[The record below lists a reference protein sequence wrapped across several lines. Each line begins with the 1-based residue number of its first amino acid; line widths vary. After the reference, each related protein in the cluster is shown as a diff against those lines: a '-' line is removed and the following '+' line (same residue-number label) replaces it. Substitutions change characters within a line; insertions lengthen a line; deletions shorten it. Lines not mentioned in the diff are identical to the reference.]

1 MLRPFWV
8 TIMAYDIDKEIRIAV
23 DTGKVKFGSR
33 TAEKELLVGSPKLII
48 MASNLKLENAAEYQ
62 RLSGLSEIPVY
73 QYGGTSL
80 QLGSICGKPFPVS
93 MLIVYEEGN
102 SKIIVA
108 ASGKAEKSAD
118 TSSGR
123 KKKKSK

>member
-1 MLRPFWV
+1 
-8 TIMAYDIDKEIRIAV
+8 MAYDIDKEIRIAV

-48 MASNLKLENAAEYQ
+48 MAANLKPENAAEYQ

-93 MLIVYEEGN
+93 MLIVYEDGN

-108 ASGKAEKSAD
+108 ASGKAEKSAGA
-118 TSSGR
+118 SSGR